1 MGKVW
6 KRRWLRERS
15 AAAQRR
21 AAAEP
26 VVEAVQEEQPVT
38 EPKKAPVQV
47 AVETVEKEAPSAKKA
62 PSTKKAPKV
71 KKAFKPKKK

>member
-26 VVEAVQEEQPVT
+26 VVEAVQEEQPVA
-38 EPKKAPVQV
+38 EPKKAPVQA

-62 PSTKKAPKV
+62 PSVAR
-71 KKAFKPKKK
+71 